1 MIAILQVLGD
11 PKQYKELNYVLEGKR
26 YKEKFLS
33 FAIRE
38 WLNDGDVIFLV
49 PDSLV
54 TRIGESCDEIYELL
68 KDEKKLATRIADM
81 FDEEVDCIVLPSVGV
96 YTANNCTVQFKGSIE
111 NTIVR
116 IFKELIKRDV
126 KEIFADVS
134 TGQNI
139 YTTAMV
145 EALRKYVTYKKLG
158 NLLQGEES
166 VSVKIA
172 YVPPVVVKDQEI
184 HVELHDLNVKAFF
197 DLPKC
202 NPRNLSRDGK
212 VNGEVCKKYNE
223 FLRNLSHTLSNL
235 KVAFNSIKYNTP
247 LVLYQPESV
256 NLDLDDDINMKVRK
270 YIEVIEDLENRKS
283 VTFNDGVIEVKR
295 FAMVERDITNTFFA
309 LALMSS
315 IIRFVK
321 DNIRE
326 PELDEIFATFKN
338 LYNNLKLEL
347 NTKFLDRDI
356 RNIKRVAKD
365 LTGEK
370 LLSELYKDYD
380 VEEFEEK
387 GKEDEKE
394 SDQERNFFAHSGFLR
409 EITRIRKEG
418 EKIYV
423 RYDLDEMKRKSI
435 KIRKWLED
443 K

>member
-1 MIAILQVLGD
+1 
-11 PKQYKELNYVLEGKR
+11 
-26 YKEKFLS
+26 
-33 FAIRE
+33 
-38 WLNDGDVIFLV
+38 
-49 PDSLV
+49 
-54 TRIGESCDEIYELL
+54 
-68 KDEKKLATRIADM
+68 
-81 FDEEVDCIVLPSVGV
+81 
-96 YTANNCTVQFKGSIE
+96 
-111 NTIVR
+111 
-116 IFKELIKRDV
+116 
-126 KEIFADVS
+126 
-134 TGQNI
+134 
-139 YTTAMV
+139 
-145 EALRKYVTYKKLG
+145 
-158 NLLQGEES
+158 
-166 VSVKIA
+166 
-172 YVPPVVVKDQEI
+172 
-184 HVELHDLNVKAFF
+184 
-197 DLPKC
+197 
-202 NPRNLSRDGK
+202 
-212 VNGEVCKKYNE
+212 
-223 FLRNLSHTLSNL
+223 
-235 KVAFNSIKYNTP
+235 
-247 LVLYQPESV
+247 
-256 NLDLDDDINMKVRK
+256 MKVRK

-387 GKEDEKE
+387 GKEDKKE

-418 EKIYV
+418 EKVYV

-435 KIRKWLED
+435 NIKEWFND
-443 K
+443 